1 MKIEL
6 TNGIESLTLDTQI
19 LWFVEL
25 ETPQS
30 FDEILTGVLENL
42 KKRGFNVLD
51 SFSNVDGWSY
61 ISANLPK
68 GEEILSK
75 NQGYTVILNGQGKG
89 SIEYKF

>member
-6 TNGIESLTLDTQI
+6 TDGIESITLDTQI

-42 KKRGFNVLD
+42 KKRGFNVSD
-51 SFSNVDGWSY
+51 TFINVDAWPY

-68 GEEILSK
+68 GEAILSR
-75 NQGYTVILNGQGKG
+75 
-89 SIEYKF
+89 